1 MFESSARKKITEAL
15 VAEME
20 QRLENFY
27 KDLLSLAKGDYLPA
41 SDFDAEQKAMIIR
54 KQYLD
59 STAHRAFN
67 RISKNPK
74 VAALIESLLKTPDN
88 CGYDIDT
95 ENGISAGSAYAI
107 AYFAL
112 THRIAPG
119 GDCITLNRHQ
129 NNLMDSVLEKVDKE
143 IPCFSG
149 IEAAQNENDHKP
161 TEKDSSV
168 EPQKENFDL
177 AQIDELIT
185 KANQTLT
192 QARLDL
198 GDNTREDVLVLQ
210 KQGILSD
217 EEAKNTIDSIEALEF
232 IISSYP
238 ALIKKFE
245 MKREEI
251 LHSSEQISKD

>member
-15 VAEME
+15 ITEME

-27 KDLLSLAKGDYLPA
+27 HDLLSLEKGDYLPT

-59 STAHRAFN
+59 STAHRMFN
-67 RISKNPK
+67 RISKNSK
-74 VAALIESLLKTPDN
+74 VAALIKSLLKTPSK
-88 CGYDIDT
+88 CGYDFDF
-95 ENGISAGSAYAI
+95 ENGISAGAAYAI
-107 AYFAL
+107 AYFVL
-112 THRIAPG
+112 THRVASG
-119 GDCITLNRHQ
+119 GDCIALNRHQ

-149 IEAAQNENDHKP
+149 IETAQNKNTSKSTEEENG
-161 TEKDSSV
+161 V
-168 EPQKENFDL
+168 EFKKKNIDL
-177 AQIDELIT
+177 AQIDELIA

-198 GDNTREDVLVLQ
+198 GDNTCEDVLVLQ

-238 ALIKKFE
+238 ALIKNFE

-251 LHSSEQISKD
+251 INSSEAPKR

>member
-1 MFESSARKKITEAL
+1 MFGSSARKKITEAL

-27 KDLLSLAKGDYLPA
+27 SDLLSLAKGDYLPT

-74 VAALIESLLKTPDN
+74 VAALIESLLKTPSK

-95 ENGISAGSAYAI
+95 ENGISAGTAYAI

-112 THRIAPG
+112 THRVAPG
-119 GDCITLNRHQ
+119 GDCITLNHHQ
-129 NNLMDSVLEKVDKE
+129 NNLMDSVLDKIEKEMQSVPNVE
-143 IPCFSG
+143 TV
-149 IEAAQNENDHKP
+149 QNENTLEP
-161 TEKDSSV
+161 AEKETSV
-168 EPQKENFDL
+168 ELQKNGFDL
-177 AQIDELIT
+177 AQIDEIIAKL
-185 KANQTLT
+185 NQTLT
-192 QARLDL
+192 QSRLDL
-198 GDNTREDVLVLQ
+198 GDTICEDVLTLQ
-210 KQGILSD
+210 KQGIISN

-245 MKREEI
+245 MQREEI
-251 LHSSEQISKD
+251 LSNSNPLKKS